1 MPSKLKTI
9 VTNFSYVIISN
20 LLTVLV
26 SSIVVL
32 ILPKIMGVEEYGYW
46 QLYIFYLAYVGFL
59 HFGWVD
65 GIYLRYGGVE
75 DDELD
80 KETFFSKFLLLLIY
94 LTIIAMI

>member
-46 QLYIFYLAYVGFL
+46 QLYIFYL
-59 HFGWVD
+59 D
-65 GIYLRYGGVE
+65 
-75 DDELD
+75 
-80 KETFFSKFLLLLIY
+80 FLLQFMYNKISFY
-94 LTIIAMI
+94 IGV